1 MRAMIDRRHL
11 LLGTLA
17 GTAALAAPAL
27 AAPLARYGL
36 DAAQFGVHPG
46 APDDQTAKLQRAIDQ
61 AARTRVPLVLAP
73 GRYRVGDLKL
83 ASGAQLIGV
92 RGATH
97 LMLSQGPSLIAAER
111 ADTVT
116 LSGLVLDGGGKA
128 LPKGR
133 GLAHLIAAK
142 ALRVTDCDLRGA
154 GGNGL
159 SLVQC
164 GGVIEHN
171 MFRDAADNAL
181 FCLDSHGLSVTG
193 NTIRGSGNGGVR
205 VWQSKKGHDGTLIA
219 DNVIEETAAR
229 AGGTGENGNAINVFR
244 AANVI
249 VRNNRIAKAAFTAI
263 RGNAASDIQIIGN
276 HCSDLDEVA
285 LYSEFDFEGAVVAN
299 NVVDGAAVGVS
310 VTNFNNGGRLAV
322 VQGNLIRNLKAR
334 RPQGGPDAA
343 GLGIGVEADTAVTGN
358 VIENAPHMGIS
369 VGYGKYLRDVTVSGN
384 VVRET
389 GIGIGVSVA
398 DGAGRAS
405 ITGNIIEGARR
416 GAIVGM
422 AWDKPATGDLT
433 HEGAGRFPQLT
444 VANNQ
449 VR

>member
-1 MRAMIDRRHL
+1 MGTMIDRRHL

-17 GTAALAAPAL
+17 GTATLAVPAL
-27 AAPLARYGL
+27 AAPLSRYGL
-36 DAAQFGVHPG
+36 DAAEFGVQPG
-46 APDDQTAKLQRAIDQ
+46 APDDQSAKLQHAIGE
-61 AARTRVPLVLAP
+61 AARRRAPLVLAP
-73 GRYRVGDLKL
+73 GHYRAGDLKL
-83 ASGAQLIGV
+83 ASGVQIMGV
-92 RGATH
+92 RGATY
-97 LMLSQGPSLIAAER
+97 LELSQGPSLIAVEH

-116 LSGLVLDGGGKA
+116 LSGLILDGTGKA

-133 GLAHLIAAK
+133 GLIHLVASK
-142 ALRVTDCDLRGA
+142 DLRVGDCELRGA
-154 GGNGL
+154 GGNAL

-164 GGVIEHN
+164 AGVVERN
-171 MFRDAADNAL
+171 AFRDAADNAL
-181 FCLDSHGLSVTG
+181 FCLDSQDLNVTG
-193 NTIRGSGNGGVR
+193 NTIRGSGNGGIR
-205 VWQSKKGHDGTLIA
+205 VWQSEKRHDGTLVA
-219 DNVIEETAAR
+219 DNIIEDTSAR
-229 AGGTGENGNAINVFR
+229 AGGNGENGNAVNVFR

-249 VRNNRIAKAAFTAI
+249 VRNNRIARAAFTAI
-263 RGNAASDIQIIGN
+263 RGNAASDIQVIGN
-276 HCSDLDEVA
+276 HCRDLDEVA
-285 LYSEFDFEGAVVAN
+285 LYAEFDFEGAVIAY

-310 VTNFNNGGRLAV
+310 VTNFNIGGRLAV
-322 VQGNLIRNLKAR
+322 VQGNLIRNLKPK

-389 GIGIGVSVA
+389 GIGIGVSVTE
-398 DGAGRAS
+398 GAGRAS
-405 ITGNIIEGARR
+405 ITGNIIEGAQR
-416 GAIVGM
+416 GAIIGM

-433 HEGAGRFPQLT
+433 QGGAAQFPQLT